1 MPTFVGF
8 NTIGRARNFTLTD
21 RDLVIRDLLNA
32 LNIQQGEVPGRP
44 QVGTLIW
51 SFLFENQTPETVA
64 NMLAEMQRV
73 AGQDPRIF
81 LQDANVYPQQNG
93 ILIEL
98 LVQIRPST
106 ETELLNIFFNQQTRR
121 ASNI

>member
-51 SFLFENQTPETVA
+51 SFLFENQTQPV
-64 NMLAEMQRV
+64 QRV
-73 AGQDPRIF
+73 
-81 LQDANVYPQQNG
+81 
-93 ILIEL
+93 
-98 LVQIRPST
+98 
-106 ETELLNIFFNQQTRR
+106 
-121 ASNI
+121 